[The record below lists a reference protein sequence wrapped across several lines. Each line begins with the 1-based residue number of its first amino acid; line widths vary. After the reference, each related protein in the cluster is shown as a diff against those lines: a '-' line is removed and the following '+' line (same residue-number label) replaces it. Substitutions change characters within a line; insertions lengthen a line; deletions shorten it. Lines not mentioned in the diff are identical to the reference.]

1 MYSVNLS
8 QPVVPRDRIQV
19 TGAQGVM
26 LSVQEWG
33 NPNGQAI
40 LFAHAYGMSHLAW
53 LAQVTSDLAQEF
65 RLVTFDHRG
74 HGESDKPLAE
84 DSYNQRDLFADDIQA
99 IITQLNLKDL
109 VLVGHSMSGV
119 LVGDYLMKYG
129 DRNVVGV
136 VLVGANNKLGA
147 EMFQTQ
153 IGAAFVAPK
162 SQAIFSESL
171 YEQIGGWNF
180 LNRHLTTDPT
190 NKDVQDIILATSV
203 LMPMVAR
210 KTIAFRDENY
220 LSLYQ
225 NLNAPILLVHAK
237 DDQIVLPAA
246 PEQLKE
252 IRPDVAYSLYE
263 MGGHAPH
270 WENAER
276 FNQELAQ
283 FVHQAVQKAMSQ
295 TISS

>member
-1 MYSVNLS
+1 MYSFNLS
-8 QPVVPRDRIQV
+8 QPVVPRDRLKV
-19 TGAQGVM
+19 TGARGVK

-33 NPNGQAI
+33 NPNGQPI

-84 DSYNQRDLFADDIQA
+84 DSYNQRDLFADDIHA
-99 IITQLNLKDL
+99 IITQLKLENL

-119 LVGDYLMKYG
+119 LVGDYLTKYG

-136 VLVGANNKLGA
+136 VLVAANNKLGT

-153 IGAAFVAPK
+153 IGQAFVAPQ

-180 LNRHLTTDPT
+180 LNRHLTTDPM
-190 NKDVQDIILATSV
+190 NKDAQDIILATSV

-210 KTIAFRDENY
+210 QTIAMRDE
-220 LSLYQ
+220 
-225 NLNAPILLVHAK
+225 K
-237 DDQIVLPAA
+237 LPVPLPTSERTHYASSRTG
-246 PEQLKE
+246 
-252 IRPDVAYSLYE
+252 RPDRPTCGTSTTPGSAIGCHLS
-263 MGGHAPH
+263 
-270 WENAER
+270 
-276 FNQELAQ
+276 
-283 FVHQAVQKAMSQ
+283 
-295 TISS
+295 TI

>member
-1 MYSVNLS
+1 MYSLNLS
-8 QPVVPRDRIQV
+8 QPITPRDRIKV
-19 TGAQGVM
+19 TGGGGVI

-33 NPNGQAI
+33 NPNGQPI

-53 LAQVTSDLAQEF
+53 LSQVTGELAQEF

-74 HGESDKPLAE
+74 HGESDKPLAA
-84 DSYNQRDLFADDIQA
+84 DSYNQRDLFADDIHA
-99 IITQLNLKDL
+99 IITQLNLKNL

-119 LVGDYLMKYG
+119 LVGDYLTKYG
-129 DRNVVGV
+129 DRNVAGV
-136 VLVGANNKLGA
+136 VLVGANNKLGT

-153 IGAAFVAPK
+153 IGQAFVAPQ
-162 SQAIFSESL
+162 SQAIFADSL

-180 LNRHLTTDPT
+180 LNRHLTTNPM
-190 NKDVQDIILATSV
+190 NKDAQDVILATSV

-210 KTIAFRDENY
+210 QTIAMRDENY

-225 NLNAPILLVHAK
+225 HLNAPILLIHAQ

-246 PEQLKE
+246 PEQLQA
-252 IRPDVAYSLYE
+252 IRPDVTYYLYE
-263 MGGHAPH
+263 MGGHAPQ

-276 FNQELAQ
+276 FDRELAA
-283 FVHQAVQKAMSQ
+283 FVRQPGQQ
-295 TISS
+295 TPAKIA

>member
-8 QPVVPRDRIQV
+8 QPVVARDRLKV

-33 NPNGQAI
+33 NPNGQPI
-40 LFAHAYGMSHLAW
+40 LFGHAYGMSHLAW
-53 LAQVTSDLAQEF
+53 LPQVTSDLAQEF

-74 HGESDKPLAE
+74 HGESDKPLTE

-99 IITQLNLKDL
+99 IITQLNLKNL

-119 LVGDYLMKYG
+119 LLGDYLMKYG
-129 DRNVVGV
+129 DRHVAGV
-136 VLVGANNKLGA
+136 VLVGANNKLGS

-153 IGAAFVAPK
+153 IGQAFVAPQ
-162 SQAIFSESL
+162 SQAIFSDSL

-180 LNRHLTTDPT
+180 LNRHLTTEPM
-190 NKDVQDIILATSV
+190 NKDAQDIILATSV

-210 KTIAFRDENY
+210 RTIAMRDENY

-225 NLNAPILLVHAK
+225 NLDAPIMLVHAQ

-246 PEQLKE
+246 SEQLKAV
-252 IRPDVAYSLYE
+252 RSDVTYSLYD

-276 FNQELAQ
+276 FDRELAT
-283 FVHQAVQKAMSQ
+283 FVNLTYARS
-295 TISS
+295 

>member
-1 MYSVNLS
+1 MYTINLS
-8 QPVVPRDRIQV
+8 NPVVARDRHKVQ
-19 TGAQGVM
+19 GAEGVM

-33 NPNGQAI
+33 NPNGQPI

-65 RLVTFDHRG
+65 RLITFDHRG
-74 HGESDKPLAE
+74 HGESDKPLAP
-84 DSYNQRDLFADDIQA
+84 DSYNRRDLFADDIQA
-99 IITQLNLKDL
+99 IVTQLNLQNF

-129 DRNVVGV
+129 DRTVIGV
-136 VLVGANNKLGA
+136 VLVGANNKLGT

-153 IGAAFVAPK
+153 IGAAFVAPQ

-171 YEQIGGWNF
+171 YDQIGGWNF
-180 LNRHLTTDPT
+180 LNSHLTTHPMV
-190 NKDVQDIILATSV
+190 KDAQDIILATSV

-210 KTIAFRDENY
+210 QTIALRDENY

-237 DDQIVLPAA
+237 DDQIVLSAA
-246 PEQLKE
+246 SEQLKA
-252 IRPDVAYSLYE
+252 IRSDVTYSLYD

-270 WENAER
+270 WENSER

-283 FVHQAVQKAMSQ
+283 FVHHAVENGKAFASV
-295 TISS
+295 S

>member
-129 DRNVVGV
+129 GGNVVGV
-136 VLVGANNKLGA
+136 VLVGANNKLGT

-153 IGAAFVAPK
+153 IGQAFVAPQA
-162 SQAIFSESL
+162 QAIFSESL

-180 LNRHLTTDPT
+180 LNRHLTTNPM
-190 NKDVQDIILATSV
+190 NKDAQDIVLATSV

-210 KTIAFRDENY
+210 RTIAMRDENY

-225 NLNAPILLVHAK
+225 HLNAPILLVHSK

-246 PEQLKE
+246 PEQLQAV
-252 IRPDVAYSLYE
+252 RSDVTYSLYE
-263 MGGHAPH
+263 MGGHSPH
-270 WENAER
+270 WENSER
-276 FNQELAQ
+276 FNQELAT
-283 FVHQAVQKAMSQ
+283 FVKMIPLRSRDASA
-295 TISS
+295 